1 MMKKILLPTLL
12 ILLILG
18 AVSVL
23 VAQRY
28 AAAPRAPVETAEPA
42 PLPEPTAAPAPTP
55 APTPTPTPV
64 PTPAPTPTPVPLLDP
79 ALIDTGLDGSFD
91 QPAREQGRVIDLSYT
106 TRDYLSYSAPETE
119 KTMRV
124 YLPYGYDESRPY
136 DVLFLFHT
144 MGADESFWFDRPL
157 YYDTSTEN
165 TRYLYL
171 TDLLDQLIQRRMCKP
186 MIVVSTDDYLDD
198 SARQAHDSDQ
208 TYPQFSP
215 EFRYDILPCVVEN
228 LSTWA
233 EGSDLESIS
242 AAREHFGVLGA
253 SYGAYLGEI
262 SVMAPNLDLVSW
274 YCLVS
279 GGSVTDSYLRSMWSQ
294 HGTLGLP
301 VSLLYLVVGE
311 YDACQPV
318 IDSYYYLDASEAFV
332 RDQNLRLTTVLQTG
346 HEERA
351 WIIGIYNAV
360 QLFFRES

>member
-1 MMKKILLPTLL
+1 MT
-12 ILLILG
+12 
-18 AVSVL
+18 
-23 VAQRY
+23 R
-28 AAAPRAPVETAEPA
+28 AAP
-42 PLPEPTAAPAPTP
+42 
-55 APTPTPTPV
+55 
-64 PTPAPTPTPVPLLDP
+64 
-79 ALIDTGLDGSFD
+79 
-91 QPAREQGRVIDLSYT
+91 T
-106 TRDYLSYSAPETE
+106 TYCSC
-119 KTMRV
+119 
-124 YLPYGYDESRPY
+124 
-136 DVLFLFHT
+136 
-144 MGADESFWFDRPL
+144 
-157 YYDTSTEN
+157 
-165 TRYLYL
+165 L
-171 TDLLDQLIQRRMCKP
+171 TDLLDQLIERRMCKP

-198 SARQAHDSDQ
+198 FARQAHDSDQ

-279 GGSVTDSYLRSMWSQ
+279 GGSVTD
-294 HGTLGLP
+294 
-301 VSLLYLVVGE
+301 
-311 YDACQPV
+311 ACQPV